1 MAIVQEDLRAH
12 SSQPQ
17 GPPPQGNPP
26 QGLPPWLEK
35 YRLWLKK
42 GRRRL
47 ERSSPELNERLPW
60 LEKCLPWLNKHYP
73 WVKRWWL
80 RLKDN
85 WLWLFPLLIS
95 LVCFVM
101 EWACLDDLPTVL
113 TELQYAANQ
122 STAHQVVEA
131 WGWVGI
137 TPERIAFASLLDIC
151 GLVCSRAA
159 SPGPLG
165 RRVPLP

>member
-1 MAIVQEDLRAH
+1 M
-12 SSQPQ
+12 
-17 GPPPQGNPP
+17 
-26 QGLPPWLEK
+26 
-35 YRLWLKK
+35 
-42 GRRRL
+42 
-47 ERSSPELNERLPW
+47 PW

-151 GLVCSRAA
+151 GLVVFAGCLAWAAWAAESHFRDGASKWEKWAVSGAAVAALCGLGGGLGLCAFFSLPSPDRWGRRCSRSSSFA
-159 SPGPLG
+159 SP
-165 RRVPLP
+165 